1 MSHKRMFFPL
11 SISFLLAL
19 SAILLSAAEP
29 GELPTAKPEA
39 VGMSSEK
46 MARVTESLK
55 GFVQEQKVAGTIA
68 VVARKGKVIYFES
81 FGSRDLG
88 AKKPMEKD
96 SILRFYSM
104 SKPITTVAAMIL
116 VEEGKIDLD
125 TDLATYIPEF
135 KELKVFEAREGNEFK
150 VKELVRAVT
159 VRDLMRH
166 TSGLTY
172 GFFGNTAIDQHYVQV
187 GVLSPLDT
195 LQQTVEKL
203 GKIPLLYQPGT
214 RFNYSVSSDVLGH
227 IVEVVSGKNLGDF
240 FQERILGPLNMT
252 DTAFQVP
259 RESAERFASNYS
271 PNPLGGLVLNEAAA
285 RSRYLLKPAMCSGGG
300 GLVSTARDYIRF
312 CQMMLNQG
320 ELDGNRIL
328 KAATVESMTKDQ
340 LPKIA
345 FPISLG
351 GERPGV
357 GFGLGFSVA
366 VKKPTPSSQL
376 RIGEYGWGGAASTHF
391 WISPKDELA
400 VVVLSQ
406 RMPFTSQLEE
416 AIKPLIYDAIQDE
429 ARP

>member
-1 MSHKRMFFPL
+1 MSHKQNFVTSLL
-11 SISFLLAL
+11 SAFLLFFAVVV
-19 SAILLSAAEP
+19 SAAEP
-29 GELPTAKPEA
+29 RQLPTATPEV

-81 FGSRDLG
+81 FGARDLE
-88 AKKPMEKD
+88 AQKPMEKD

-125 TDLATYIPEF
+125 ADLATYVPQF
-135 KELKVFEAREGNEFK
+135 KELKVFEAREGDEFK
-150 VKELVRAVT
+150 VQQLARAVT

-172 GFFGNTAIDQHYVQV
+172 GFFGNTAIDQHYVKV

-227 IVEVVSGKNLGDF
+227 VVEVVSGKNLGDF
-240 FQERILGPLNMT
+240 FQQRIFAPLNMT

-259 RESAERFASNYS
+259 KESVDRFASNYS
-271 PNPLGGLVLNEAAA
+271 PNPAGGLLVNESAA

-328 KAATVESMTKDQ
+328 KAATVQAMTKDQ
-340 LPKIA
+340 LPESA

-357 GFGLGFSVA
+357 GFGLGFSVV
-366 VKKPTPSSQL
+366 VKKPTANSPL

-406 RMPFTSQLEE
+406 RMPFTSQLED
-416 AIKPLIYDAIQDE
+416 AIKPLVYDAIVK
-429 ARP
+429 

>member
-1 MSHKRMFFPL
+1 MSYQRKFFTCCIAW
-11 SISFLLAL
+11 SLAF
-19 SAILLSAAEP
+19 SAIVASAAQP
-29 GELPTAKPEA
+29 RELPTARPEA

-55 GFVQEQKVAGTIA
+55 GFVEEQKVAGTIA
-68 VVARKGKVIYFES
+68 VVVRKGKVVYFEA
-81 FGSRDLG
+81 FGSRDLE

-125 TDLATYIPEF
+125 ADLATYIPEF
-135 KELKVFEAREGNEFK
+135 KQLKVFESREGNEFK
-150 VKELVRAVT
+150 VKDLVRAVT
-159 VRDLMRH
+159 IRDLMRH

-172 GFFGNTAIDQHYVQV
+172 GFFGATAIDQHYGQV
-187 GVLSPLDT
+187 GVLSPTDT

-227 IVEVVSGKNLGDF
+227 VVELVSGKNLGDF

-259 RESAERFASNYS
+259 KESADRFSNNYS
-271 PNPLGGLVLNEAAA
+271 PRAGGGLVVNEAATS
-285 RSRYLLKPAMCSGGG
+285 SRYLRKPAMCSGGG

-328 KAATVESMTKDQ
+328 KAATVKSMTRDQ
-340 LPKIA
+340 LPEIA

-366 VKKPTPSSQL
+366 VKKPTPSSPL

-416 AIKPLIYDAIQDE
+416 AIKPLIYDAIKK
-429 ARP
+429 